1 MNTMETQERLVSRGL
16 ATKSVNGHFVTYK
29 YARKVMFQNLW
40 TPELMECRGHTYDI
54 RNGNIVTLPFPKFF
68 AYGENGTWKDAP
80 LSETV
85 LAYKKINGYMAAA
98 AMYDGELVVSTTG
111 STKSEYA
118 QWAREAIKDVHIA
131 PDVTALFEICVPQD
145 PHIVPESYGAHLLAV
160 RDKAGELQMGL
171 PASTFTLGEAVEF
184 CKTYKGEGLMLEK
197 ADGSICKLKSDYY
210 AGKKLLMRRKKI
222 PDNLPGAWG
231 QKGTALY
238 DTAQK
243 VREYAAFGEKS
254 SQERR
259 QFIEEL
265 EHQNE

>member
-1 MNTMETQERLVSRGL
+1 MNTMETQERLVAQKL
-16 ATKSVNGHFVTYK
+16 ATKSVNGHFATYK
-29 YARKVMFQNLW
+29 YARRVMFENLW

-68 AYGENGTWKDAP
+68 AYGENGTWKDTP

-118 QWAREAIKDVHIA
+118 QWAKELIKGEHI
-131 PDVTALFEICVPQD
+131 PEGETVLYEICVPQD
-145 PHIVPESYGAHLLAV
+145 PHIVPENYGAHLLAL
-160 RDKAGELQMGL
+160 RCKRELYFTL
-171 PASTFTLGEAVEF
+171 PASTFTLGEAIEF
-184 CKTYKGEGLMLEK
+184 CKTYKGEGLVLER
-197 ADGSICKLKSDYY
+197 ADGSVCKLKSDYY
-210 AGKKLLMRRKKI
+210 VGKKLLMRRKKI
-222 PDNLPGAWG
+222 PDNLPGDWG
-231 QKGTALY
+231 RKGTPLY
-238 DTAQK
+238 EIAQK
-243 VREYAAFGEKS
+243 VREHATFGEKS

-259 QFIEEL
+259 QLIEEL